1 MSIRA
6 MHWGWAQSLPP
17 TQKLV
22 LMAICD
28 IADDDGLAWPSIRT
42 IAKKCCV
49 GTRTAQR
56 VLRKL
61 EQDGYLARSS
71 RTTLA
76 GRTTSNAYQLALAR
90 EGVKLTPSPPQS
102 RRESDTSGRGRVSAV
117 TPSGVTPMS
126 PPEPPKEQSK
136 EPARARAK
144 VSSPAAARTCMSAED
159 QRAVAA
165 ALRDLAPEEQQRV
178 VGELAEGMRSGSI
191 REPTRWV
198 DAAVSRIAGQ
208 RGPVA

>member
-17 TQKLV
+17 SQKIV
-22 LMAICD
+22 LLALCD

-49 GTRTAQR
+49 STRTAQR
-56 VLRKL
+56 VVRKL

-71 RTTLA
+71 RTTSA
-76 GRTTSNAYQLALAR
+76 GRTTSSAYQLALPCK
-90 EGVKLTPSPPQS
+90 GVKLTPSP
-102 RRESDTSGRGRVSAV
+102 TSGRGRVSAV

-126 PPEPPKEQSK
+126 PPEPPKERSK

-144 VSSPAAARTCMSAED
+144 VSSPAAARMSAED

-178 VGELAEGMRSGSI
+178 VGELAAGMRTGSI
-191 REPTRWV
+191 REPKRWV

-208 RGPVA
+208 RGPEAGTVLDPQARQ